1 MRRLAILV
9 FVILLLIIGGGLT
22 AQIASQGGTATFPWT
37 IRTTNDPDA
46 SVMDMT
52 PWKAEQLFLLIGF
65 ILFNLIGAAVTV
77 AVVFWLLHREVKRVK
92 AQDGTITTTPPNA
105 TEQT

>member
-1 MRRLAILV
+1 MRRLAILA

-77 AVVFWLLHREVKRVK
+77 AVVFWLLHREVKRAK
-92 AQDGTITTTPPNA
+92 SEDRTITTTRSNA